1 MVNRLIAHE
10 PRLESHKSS
19 VTISAP
25 TSAPVLGGPCSLD
38 GNGFDPRPADD
49 RQIWVQ
55 PNARAVKWAATRA
68 AAHRDP
74 RNQPRTIDAGHP
86 AQNRRTATASTR
98 GPNATSG
105 TNLGPPV
112 RTASA
117 PSRAKPDRARLAA
130 QHPAPGERPPS
141 QHATTGRAP
150 HHIRH
155 HREDPLVLGLGDKR
169 GGPCAN
175 RDNLMLSPTKR
186 HRKHHPPPMSIR
198 PSKSPG
204 NPAVLNQRVDQRP
217 GVTGRRDPV
226 RSPTPPPLGGTAPAA
241 VAPSRR
247 WARHCLGCPAPRGNE
262 GMYLQFDARRLRS
275 DIFVR

>member
-1 MVNRLIAHE
+1 MGLH
-10 PRLESHKSS
+10 PRRRPPGP
-19 VTISAP
+19 AQP
-25 TSAPVLGGPCSLD
+25 TPHHRRRP
-38 GNGFDPRPADD
+38 PRPEPPHRHRIHSASQHHI
-49 RQIWVQ
+49 RQ
-55 PNARAVKWAATRA
+55 
-68 AAHRDP
+68 
-74 RNQPRTIDAGHP
+74 
-86 AQNRRTATASTR
+86 
-98 GPNATSG
+98 

-155 HREDPLVLGLGDKR
+155 PREDPLVLGLGDKR

-217 GVTGRRDPV
+217 GVTGPRDPV
-226 RSPTPPPLGGTAPAA
+226 RSPTP
-241 VAPSRR
+241 RHR
-247 WARHCLGCPAPRGNE
+247 WA
-262 GMYLQFDARRLRS
+262 ARRQQPSPLRVDGRGIVS
-275 DIFVR
+275 AAPPPEATKACIFSSTPGD